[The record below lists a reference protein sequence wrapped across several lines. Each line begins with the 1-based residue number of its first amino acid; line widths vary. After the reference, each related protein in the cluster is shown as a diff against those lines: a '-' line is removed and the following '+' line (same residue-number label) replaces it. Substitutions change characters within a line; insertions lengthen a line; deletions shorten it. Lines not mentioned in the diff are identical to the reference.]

1 MTDQI
6 VFEWLSHT
14 FFGLITIFILVFNS
28 RTANGAKFKHALVCI
43 GNKKSSHGTSLN
55 LETETEIKVEENSR
69 LETETETLEM
79 PETRPRR
86 DSRLISVREMV
97 ETESLADPWCD

>member
-14 FFGLITIFILVFNS
+14 FFGLITILILVFNLKTS
-28 RTANGAKFKHALVCI
+28 NGAKFKHALVCI

-55 LETETEIKVEENSR
+55 LETETETKVEENSR

-86 DSRLISVREMV
+86 DSRLVSVQEMV
-97 ETESLADPWCD
+97 ETESLADP

>member
-1 MTDQI
+1 MTDKI

-14 FFGLITIFILVFNS
+14 FFGIITFLILVFNS
-28 RTANGAKFKHALVCI
+28 KTSNGAKFKHALVCI

-69 LETETETLEM
+69 LETETLEM

-86 DSRLISVREMV
+86 DSRLGPINGR
-97 ETESLADPWCD
+97 D